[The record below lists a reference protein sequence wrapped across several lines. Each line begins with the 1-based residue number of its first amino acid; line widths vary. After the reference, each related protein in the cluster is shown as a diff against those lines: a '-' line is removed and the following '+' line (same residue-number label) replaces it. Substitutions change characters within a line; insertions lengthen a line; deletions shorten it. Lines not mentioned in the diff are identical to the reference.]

1 MGKHALAS
9 RVVCILGMSAIL
21 IAFVAGMS
29 AQDRPNFEGTW
40 QIDTA
45 SSRYYGGAPTE
56 TITVEGSKM
65 TISRTVAGNSA
76 SIVYMLD
83 GTPSKNMV
91 GLSGKQ
97 FEMTYTSRWEG
108 NSLVTTI
115 PAAAVNR
122 IEKRSIEAD
131 GTMKVEL
138 TFDFFK
144 ENKSE
149 SSIKVF
155 IKIE

>member
-1 MGKHALAS
+1 MKLAILSAALA
-9 RVVCILGMSAIL
+9 
-21 IAFVAGMS
+21 VASVASVS

-65 TISRTVAGNSA
+65 TISRTVAGNTA

-91 GLSGKQ
+91 GLAGKQ
-97 FEMTYTSRWEG
+97 IEMIYTSRWEG

-115 PAAAVNR
+115 PAPAVHR
-122 IEKRSIEAD
+122 TEKRSIDAD

-144 ENKSE
+144 DDKSE

-155 IKIE
+155 FKVE

>member
-1 MGKHALAS
+1 MQIPALMAAVFVVAS
-9 RVVCILGMSAIL
+9 
-21 IAFVAGMS
+21 VAGVS

-40 QIDTA
+40 QIDPA
-45 SSRYYGGAPTE
+45 ISRYYGGASTE
-56 TITVEGSKM
+56 TITVEGSRM
-65 TISRTVAGNSA
+65 TISRTVARQTA

-91 GLSGKQ
+91 ELGGKQ
-97 FEMTYTSRWEG
+97 IEMVYTSRWEG
-108 NSLVTTI
+108 HSLVTTI
-115 PAAAVNR
+115 PAPFVHR
-122 IEKRSIEAD
+122 TEKRSIEAD

-144 ENKSE
+144 DNKSE

-155 IKIE
+155 FKVA